1 MTDFVK
7 NFKVRVT
14 PHARQN
20 KVVETDDG
28 VLRVYTT
35 AAPDKGH
42 ANVAVV
48 ELLAEYF
55 DVPKSRIKIL
65 SGLTFREKTVAII

>member
-1 MTDFVK
+1 MKDSAK
-7 NFKVRVT
+7 NFNVRVT

-20 KVVETDDG
+20 KVVESDG

-35 AAPDKGH
+35 TAPDKGH
-42 ANVAVV
+42 ANEAVI
-48 ELLAEYF
+48 ELLSEYF

-65 SGLTFREKTVAII
+65 KGLTSREKIIAVD

>member
-1 MTDFVK
+1 MTDSVK

-20 KVVETDDG
+20 KVVEIDG

-35 AAPDKGH
+35 TAPEKGR
-42 ANVAVV
+42 ANEAVI
-48 ELLAEYF
+48 ELLSKYLN
-55 DVPKSRIKIL
+55 VPKSRIKI
-65 SGLTFREKTVAII
+65 SKGLAFREKSITVD

>member
-1 MTDFVK
+1 MK
-7 NFKVRVT
+7 NFKIKVT

-20 KVVETDDG
+20 KVVESDG
-28 VLRVYTT
+28 LLRVYTT
-35 AAPDKGH
+35 AAPEKGR
-42 ANVAVV
+42 ANSAVI

-65 SGLTFREKTVAII
+65 NGLAFREKTVTVI

>member
-1 MTDFVK
+1 MTDSVK
-7 NFKVRVT
+7 NFKIKVT

-20 KVVETDDG
+20 KVVECDG
-28 VLRVYTT
+28 LLRVYTT
-35 AAPDKGH
+35 AAPEKGR
-42 ANVAVV
+42 ANSAVI

-65 SGLTFREKTVAII
+65 NGLAFREKTVTVI

>member
-1 MTDFVK
+1 MIDSAKT
-7 NFKVRVT
+7 FKVHVT

-20 KVVETDDG
+20 KVVECDG

-35 AAPDKGH
+35 TAPEKGR
-42 ANVAVV
+42 ANGAVI
-48 ELLAEYF
+48 ELLSEYF

-65 SGLTFREKTVAII
+65 NGLAFREKTITIL

>member
-1 MTDFVK
+1 MKDLQKTF
-7 NFKVRVT
+7 NIRVT

-20 KVVETDDG
+20 KVVESDG

-35 AAPDKGH
+35 TAPEKGR
-42 ANVAVV
+42 ANDAVI

-55 DVPKSRIKIL
+55 DVPKSKIKIL
-65 SGLTFREKTVAII
+65 KGLTGRDKIVTIL